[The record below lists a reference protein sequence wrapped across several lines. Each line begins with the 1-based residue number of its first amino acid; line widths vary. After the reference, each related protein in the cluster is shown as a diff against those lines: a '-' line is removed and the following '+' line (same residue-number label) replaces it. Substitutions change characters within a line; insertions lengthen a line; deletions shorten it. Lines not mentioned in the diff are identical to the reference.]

1 VLADWAAGHD
11 GAARAAELVEAFA
24 ARELSGAANA

>member
-11 GAARAAELVEAFA
+11 GATRAAVLVEAFA
-24 ARELSGAANA
+24 ARELHAANA